1 MTIFETD
8 SYETD
13 ELYEGEYG
21 QGEYAFEEE
30 DEAAFGWS
38 GSQEGQF
45 FGSGETDEVYEI
57 SDETEE
63 ELAMELLSVS
73 SEEELDQFLGKL
85 VSRVAK
91 GARAL
96 VKSPIGKALGG
107 VLKKVA
113 KTALPMVGS
122 AIGSF
127 VAPGVGT
134 ALGGKLGAM
143 ASNLLEAEEAEMLGE
158 EEAQYEA
165 ARRYVRW
172 ASGTIRNVAR
182 APRTAPPSA
191 VLRSAATSSARRYA
205 PALLASQRR
214 SPWRQ
219 RRGPGWGSV
228 GPVHTTAWG
237 YEPDAGDHTCRC
249 GASHGS
255 TGWDTA
261 SYEGEAPRP
270 PRPSGGVASGRW
282 VRRGNRVVL
291 LDVR

>member
-38 GSQEGQF
+38 GSQEGSF

-122 AIGSF
+122 AIGSH
-127 VAPGVGT
+127 APR
-134 ALGGKLGAM
+134 ARERYA
-143 ASNLLEAEEAEMLGE
+143 ASITCTE
-158 EEAQYEA
+158 
-165 ARRYVRW
+165 
-172 ASGTIRNVAR
+172 AR
-182 APRTAPPSA
+182 ASSGVTTSASSPRTA
-191 VLRSAATSSARRYA
+191 AAKFSICPLNAANLS
-205 PALLASQRR
+205 
-214 SPWRQ
+214 
-219 RRGPGWGSV
+219 
-228 GPVHTTAWG
+228 
-237 YEPDAGDHTCRC
+237 
-249 GASHGS
+249 
-255 TGWDTA
+255 
-261 SYEGEAPRP
+261 
-270 PRPSGGVASGRW
+270 
-282 VRRGNRVVL
+282 
-291 LDVR
+291 